1 VRSRYVLFALILLT
15 AACTVTESG
24 TASSTTT
31 DASTTSTQ
39 VVITSTTVTPPLTQ
53 PEAEFAVYFFFDGYP
68 VEPGPYLVPVARHGN
83 GGVEEALVTLAQGV
97 TAAESGMGL
106 STVLPTG
113 TRVLG
118 VEVVERVAR
127 VDLSREFESG
137 GGSLSVLG
145 RVAQVVYTA
154 TSYDEI
160 DGVEFLVEGEPIE
173 VLSGEGL
180 ILDGPQTRD
189 GYQDL
194 LPAIAIE
201 HPTWGAG
208 VSSMMD
214 LMGSAVTISGEIR
227 YVVVDAEGV
236 IVAEGTAMTGEAG
249 IRGEFNEA
257 VGLKEVAHPGTGS
270 IIVFEIATDGS
281 QTHVLEYPLSVGG

>member
-1 VRSRYVLFALILLT
+1 MRSRYVLFALFLLT

>member
-1 VRSRYVLFALILLT
+1 MRSRYVLFALFLLT

-127 VDLSREFESG
+127 VDLSREFEFG

>member
-1 VRSRYVLFALILLT
+1 MRSRYVLFALILLT